1 MSDRTPTDETH
12 PTFERPE
19 TDPAGTTWSF
29 DPPADVPPTPPTSP
43 TSPTPRTPPTPP
55 RPEAPPSVTPPPP
68 AAPSVPPLA
77 ERGRGRIWPAVAL
90 LAALVGAA
98 VGAGT
103 YAAVDEATGDDA
115 TTTSRIAGSPQA
127 PRDGTNLKL
136 AGDPLDLQGLLAKVQ
151 PGVTA
156 IGVTG
161 LDGRGAG
168 TGMVLTPD
176 GEVLTNAHV
185 VSGATRIRVTLFG
198 ENEPRTAELVGADT
212 LSDLAL
218 LKIEGA
224 RNLPTVELGSSDAMR
239 VGDDVVA
246 IGHALA
252 LPGGPTVTE
261 GIVSAKDRTV
271 EQLDG
276 LIQTDAAI
284 NPGNSGGP
292 LVNAA
297 GQVIGVNTAVIR
309 GPAEGIGFAI
319 AIDNAKPI
327 IEQLRKGGPPPA
339 STAFLGVSSQTL
351 NADIAATLDVPVD
364 AGAVLAEVV
373 PGSGAEEAGL
383 RRGDVIVEIDGRPV
397 LSAATIST
405 IMRAKQPGDTVEIT
419 YYRGERRQTT
429 KATLGTRP
437 DVNRG

>member
-1 MSDRTPTDETH
+1 MT
-12 PTFERPE
+12 
-19 TDPAGTTWSF
+19 
-29 DPPADVPPTPPTSP
+29 PPAPPAPPVPPALAA
-43 TSPTPRTPPTPP
+43 
-55 RPEAPPSVTPPPP
+55 EPS
-68 AAPSVPPLA
+68 
-77 ERGRGRIWPAVAL
+77 RGRARVWPAVAL
-90 LAALVGAA
+90 LAAVVGAA

-103 YAAVDEATGDDA
+103 YAAVDQATGDDA
-115 TTTSRIAGSPQA
+115 STATAGTAAQTA
-127 PRDGTNLKL
+127 ARNGTNLRVRP
-136 AGDPLDLQGLLAKVQ
+136 ATPLDIQGVLEKVQ
-151 PGVTA
+151 PGVVA

-168 TGMVLTPD
+168 TGMVLTAD

-198 ENEPRTAELVGADT
+198 ENEPRAADLVGADA
-212 LSDLAL
+212 LMDLAV
-218 LKIEGA
+218 LKIQGA
-224 RNLPTVELGSSDAMR
+224 RNLPTVELGSSDAAR

-339 STAFLGVSSQTL
+339 ATAFLGISSQTL
-351 NADIAATLDVPVD
+351 DADIAATLDVPVE
-364 AGAVLAEVV
+364 AGAIVAEVV
-373 PGSGAEEAGL
+373 PGAAAEQAGL

-397 LSAATIST
+397 RSSATIST
-405 IMRAKQPGDTVEIT
+405 IMRSKQPGDTVTIT
-419 YYRGERRQTT
+419 YYRGDRRLTT

-437 DVNRG
+437 DAERG

>member
-1 MSDRTPTDETH
+1 MSDRTPTDETN
-12 PTFERPE
+12 PTADRPS
-19 TDPAGTTWSF
+19 PTWSF
-29 DPPADVPPTPPTSP
+29 EPPADTPPMQ
-43 TSPTPRTPPTPP
+43 PPPP
-55 RPEAPPSVTPPPP
+55 RPPSPPLGAPAPGA
-68 AAPSVPPLA
+68 AAPAGSTGV
-77 ERGRGRIWPAVAL
+77 GRTWPVVAVI
-90 LAALVGAA
+90 AAVIGAV

-103 YAAVDEATGDDA
+103 FAAVDGAAEGDPSTAA
-115 TTTSRIAGSPQA
+115 TTRSDQT
-127 PRDGTNLKL
+127 PRNGANLRL
-136 AGDPLDLQGLLAKVQ
+136 QRDPLDLQGVLAKVQ
-151 PGVTA
+151 PGVVA

-168 TGMVLTPD
+168 TGMVLTAD

-185 VSGATRIRVTLFG
+185 VSGATRIRVTLYG

-212 LSDLAL
+212 LTDLAL
-218 LKIEGA
+218 LRIEDA
-224 RNLPTVELGSSDAMR
+224 RDLPTVELGSSDAMR

-271 EQLDG
+271 DQLDG

-339 STAFLGVSSQTL
+339 ATAFLGISSQTL
-351 NADIAATLDVPVD
+351 DAEIAANLDVPAD
-364 AGAVLAEVV
+364 AGAVIAEVV
-373 PGSGAEEAGL
+373 PGSAAEQAGL
-383 RRGDVIVEIDGRPV
+383 RRGDVIVELDGRPV
-397 LSAATIST
+397 RSAAAIGTILRS
-405 IMRAKQPGDTVEIT
+405 KQPGDTVTIT
-419 YYRGERRQTT
+419 YYRGDRRHTAR
-429 KATLGTRP
+429 ATLGTRP
-437 DVNRG
+437 DTGRG